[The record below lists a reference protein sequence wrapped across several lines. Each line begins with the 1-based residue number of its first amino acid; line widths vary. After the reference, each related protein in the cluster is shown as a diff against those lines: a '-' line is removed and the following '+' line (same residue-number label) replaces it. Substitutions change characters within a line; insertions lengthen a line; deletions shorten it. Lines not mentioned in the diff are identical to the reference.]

1 VHHQDAN
8 TGAWGH
14 APDEGGGYKGWF
26 VSKKHRAVVG
36 MEMAEAEEVRGL
48 VMVGIVTAVF
58 VAVGAVVWGGWALW
72 TTW

>member
-1 VHHQDAN
+1 
-8 TGAWGH
+8 
-14 APDEGGGYKGWF
+14 
-26 VSKKHRAVVG
+26 